1 MIQIN
6 QAWLLITSL
15 CILHFYYTL
24 WGKGSLVGPLHS
36 FARELGIKLK
46 RVKSILDVVGKKRK
60 EQEKEKS
67 PILSSIFKKQIVPLW
82 EVCLLIVNMCHAFV
96 VGERSWMV
104 CLTQWERQSAVAKGA
119 NAPSVVGL
127 WTRSTTHGKMGGR
140 GWSHGSCSHGGY
152 SHLEKPLFF
161 TGQICQKEN
170 LKIKI
175 KNMKWPMR
183 VSIAKSNK
191 EKRRQNC
198 QISIFGFSK

>member
-6 QAWLLITSL
+6 PAWLLITSL
-15 CILHFYYTL
+15 CVLHFYYTL

-46 RVKSILDVVGKKRK
+46 WVKSILDVVGKKRK

-67 PILSSIFKKQIVPLW
+67 LILSSIFKKQIVPLW

-140 GWSHGSCSHGGY
+140 GWSHGRAAWWLFPFGEASFFYWPNLSKRE
-152 SHLEKPLFF
+152 LE
-161 TGQICQKEN
+161 N
-170 LKIKI
+170 
-175 KNMKWPMR
+175 
-183 VSIAKSNK
+183 
-191 EKRRQNC
+191 
-198 QISIFGFSK
+198 